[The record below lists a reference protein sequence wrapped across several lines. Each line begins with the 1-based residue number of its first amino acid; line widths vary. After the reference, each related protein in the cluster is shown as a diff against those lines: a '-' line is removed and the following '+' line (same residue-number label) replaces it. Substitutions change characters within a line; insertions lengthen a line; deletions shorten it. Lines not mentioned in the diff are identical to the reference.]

1 VRLISPPW
9 SGVVSGFT
17 LLFEALV
24 MQLCK
29 AMPVHNVA
37 QLTGASDY
45 LIWQVLD
52 KYIACAKLDQVNC
65 ACAREYALG

>member
-1 VRLISPPW
+1 
-9 SGVVSGFT
+9 
-17 LLFEALV
+17 

-52 KYIACAKLDQVNC
+52 KYIACAKLDEDFIDVDSIGMDETSIAKGHDYIGSYKIQV
-65 ACAREYALG
+65 G